1 MYEASAQATRH
12 YSREEI
18 RRRLRDPMLVI
29 VNVLARV
36 AWEEQRIP
44 GSISLPLEELPERA
58 AVVLPD
64 RDREIAVYCGGPT

>member
-1 MYEASAQATRH
+1 MHEATAPATRH

-29 VNVLARV
+29 VNVLAHV

-44 GSISLPLEELPERA
+44 GSISLPLEEVPERA
-58 AVVLPD
+58 AALLPD
-64 RDREIAVYCGGPT
+64 RDREIVVYCGGPT

>member
-1 MYEASAQATRH
+1 MPEAPTHVTRH

-18 RRRLRDPMLVI
+18 RRRLRDPMLGI

-58 AVVLPD
+58 AAVLPD
-64 RDREIAVYCGGPT
+64 RDREIVVYCGGPT